1 MNLAQTLLYVTSEA
15 FKSIPALLVLSPTPL
30 QALERAIG
38 MLSIAI
44 AFGLSVIGAAW
55 AISRA
60 GSAGLAA
67 AAERPELRTTAII
80 ISALGEALGIYG
92 LIIVILLLGA
102 LPGE

>member
-1 MNLAQTLLYVTSEA
+1 M
-15 FKSIPALLVLSPTPL
+15 

-38 MLSIAI
+38 MLSIAL
-44 AFGLSVIGAAW
+44 AFSLSVIGAAW
-55 AISRA
+55 AIARA

-92 LIIVILLLGA
+92 LIIVILMLGA